1 VEAGRN
7 QSRSGVNSSGS
18 AALRRALGAREY
30 FTLAFGTMV
39 GVGWMV
45 VIDDWLNRGGAIG
58 TMAGFLI
65 GGLALI
71 PIGYVYGRLTE
82 RIPDA
87 GSEIAYTSTVFPEAV
102 SFATGW
108 MMTLAY
114 LIVCPYE
121 AVAIGR
127 ILSYLFPQMNS
138 IELYR
143 VGDYPVFLPHLW
155 AGLLLTVVIVL
166 VNYRGVQISA
176 HFQNATTFGL
186 LGIFAVFTT
195 LGFFKGNVANWQPPF
210 ADNRGVLGA
219 FASTLLVLQIVPY
232 FMTGFEAVPK
242 CSEEASANFK
252 PRHFTQVIF
261 VALGAGILFYVT
273 IVGVVT
279 LIQPWPSLTK
289 ERFATAVA
297 FERAF
302 GSRALV
308 QLIMFAVLLSLLKIF
323 NGNFL
328 TATRLLFAMGRRNL
342 LDSRLATVDGR
353 FRTPKVAIAFAGC
366 ITALASF
373 VGQAVLVPISEVGSL
388 AAAVGWLATCLAFLK
403 GAGKVADSPRLRLVG
418 YSGATVALIMILMK
432 VVPSIPGSFGRY
444 EYVALGVWIAAG
456 FLLWRRRHTLS

>member
-1 VEAGRN
+1 M
-7 QSRSGVNSSGS
+7 QPSSS
-18 AALRRALGAREY
+18 SPALRRVLGVREY
-30 FTLAFGTMV
+30 FTLSFGTMI

-45 VIDDWLNRGGAIG
+45 VIDDWLTRGGAIG
-58 TMAGFLI
+58 ALGGFLI

-82 RIPDA
+82 RMPDA
-87 GSEIAYTSTVFPEAV
+87 GSEIAYTSAVFPEAV

-127 ILSYLFPQMNS
+127 ICSYLLPQMNS

-143 VGDYPVFLPHLW
+143 VGEYPVFLPHLW
-155 AGLLLTVVIVL
+155 AGLLLTAVIVL

-176 HFQNATTFGL
+176 NFQNATTFGL
-186 LGIFAVFTT
+186 LSIFAVFTT
-195 LGFFKGNVANWQPPF
+195 LGLFKGNVANWQPPF

-219 FASTLLVLQIVPY
+219 LASTLLVLQIVPY

-242 CSEEASANFK
+242 CSEEASVNFK
-252 PRHFTQVIF
+252 PRHFTRVIL
-261 VALGAGILFYVT
+261 VALGAGIFFYVT
-273 IVGVVT
+273 IIAVVT

-297 FERAF
+297 FERVF
-302 GSRALV
+302 GSRGLV
-308 QLIMFAVLLSLLKIF
+308 QLIMLGVLLSLLKIF
-323 NGNFL
+323 NGNFI

-342 LDSRLATVDGR
+342 LDSRLAIVDER
-353 FRTPKVAIAFAGC
+353 FKTPKVAIAFAGC
-366 ITALASF
+366 ITAVASF
-373 VGQAVLVPISEVGSL
+373 VGQAVLIPISEVGSL
-388 AAAVGWLATCLAFLK
+388 AAAIGWLATCLAFLS
-403 GAGKVADSPRLRLVG
+403 GAGKAADSLELRLVG
-418 YSGATVALIMILMK
+418 YSGAAVASMLIVMK

-444 EYVALGVWIAAG
+444 EYVALGAWIVIG
-456 FLLWRRRHTLS
+456 FLLWKRRPTSR